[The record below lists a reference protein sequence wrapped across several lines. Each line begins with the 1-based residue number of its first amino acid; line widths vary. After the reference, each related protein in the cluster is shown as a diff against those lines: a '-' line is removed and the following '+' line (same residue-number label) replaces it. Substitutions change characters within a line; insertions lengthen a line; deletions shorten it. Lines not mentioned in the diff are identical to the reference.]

1 MKIMV
6 KLLIRIMVVL
16 LTAHESM
23 AGILGLLG
31 GYGLCQTA
39 CNAAWVACL
48 ASAGVVAGTVTAG
61 AGAPAA
67 VLACNALQGVC
78 MGSCAVT
85 FLVAP
90 TP

>member
-1 MKIMV
+1 MLAAKRHVMRPGWLAVLEQASLRVMLRVTHINNLMSQIMV
-6 KLLIRIMVVL
+6 
-16 LTAHESM
+16 
-23 AGILGLLG
+23 
-31 GYGLCQTA
+31 
-39 CNAAWVACL
+39 
-48 ASAGVVAGTVTAG
+48 GTVTAG